1 MLTEY
6 AFFLQPGGVIYT
18 ITDVEEVGVWMRER
32 LEAHPMFDA
41 ISDAEL
47 EGDPAAALLATATEE
62 GKKVKR
68 NGGSTW
74 RACFRRREAPRPG
87 DAVQEAAANGSGA

>member
-1 MLTEY
+1 M
-6 AFFLQPGGVIYT
+6 
-18 ITDVEEVGVWMRER
+18 WMREK
-32 LEAHPMFDA
+32 LEGHPMFDA

-47 EGDPAAALLATATEE
+47 EADPAAALLDTATEE

-87 DAVQEAAANGSGA
+87 VAVYAKAAA